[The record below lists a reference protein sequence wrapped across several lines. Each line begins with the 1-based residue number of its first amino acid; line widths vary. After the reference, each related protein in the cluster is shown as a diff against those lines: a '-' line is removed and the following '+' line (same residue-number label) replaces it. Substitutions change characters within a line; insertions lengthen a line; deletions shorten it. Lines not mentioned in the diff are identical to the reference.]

1 MTMLEALA
9 ELGTALINLCF
20 WLIDKLFQM
29 LVWPPLR
36 WFHKTRF
43 VTVPVFVLS
52 HARPELLCAL
62 AIVVLLGLFSTFPL
76 VRGSKWY
83 FSEALGLAYIFHL
96 SLGAACARK
105 KP

>member
-20 WLIDKLFQM
+20 WLIDRLFQM
-29 LVWPPLR
+29 FIWPPLR

-43 VTVPVFVLS
+43 FTGPVFVLS
-52 HARPELLCAL
+52 HARLEFLCAL
-62 AIVVLLGLFSTFPL
+62 AIVVLLSLITTFPF
-76 VRGSKWY
+76 VIGWWY
-83 FSEALGLAYIFHL
+83 FSEALGLLYVFHL
-96 SLGAACARK
+96 SLGAACTRK